1 MKIKHILVA
10 LTMVLLSQ
18 TGLKA
23 QEEIV
28 YNQYY
33 YNYYLV
39 NPAVAGAE
47 RCTHF
52 MWTGFMGWTGMEG
65 KDNKGETPR
74 FTTLSFR
81 TRLRGGLERLG
92 IGAYAYVDKNG
103 NSLRRGGQVSLG
115 YHIPLSGSSTRG
127 YMMKQRDITR
137 QLSFAL
143 ACVVNGYGYESEL
156 FQQQSTDIVIDNG
169 GENKGYYF
177 NATFGTYFLFDNFFA
192 GLTIANLVPTKLEQ
206 LGKTEPIRPINPF
219 IFLGYDFQLGDGMQF
234 EPGAMFKFNID
245 RNDDEAVGESTQTTE
260 KVEKGSER
268 QLDIHLKFMQDVPG
282 KDFGYWVELLY
293 RHSLDSGK
301 NIDGS
306 DVKPAPLCLRPMGG
320 IRIKKFNIGYTYGL
334 GLTGVNKF
342 NKGDHELMLSY
353 SFCKT
358 QHFCR

>member
-52 MWTGFMGWTGMEG
+52 MWTGFYGWAGMEG
-65 KDNKGETPR
+65 NEKETPR

-92 IGAYAYVDKNG
+92 IGAYAYLDKNG
-103 NSLRRGGQVSLG
+103 NSYRRGGQVSLG

-143 ACVVNGYGYESEL
+143 ACVVNGYGYDGSL
-156 FQQQSTDIVIDNG
+156 FAQNSTDMVLANG

-192 GLTIANLVPTKLEQ
+192 GVTIANLVPTKLEQ
-206 LGKTEPIRPINPF
+206 LGKYEPIRPINPF

-245 RNDDEAVGESTQTTE
+245 RDNETGSESTE
-260 KVEKGSER
+260 NVEKGGQR
-268 QLDIHLKFMQDVPG
+268 QLDFHLKFMQDVPG
-282 KDFGYWVELLY
+282 RDFGYWVELLY
-293 RHSLDSGK
+293 RHSLDEGNSQ
-301 NIDGS
+301 
-306 DVKPAPLCLRPMGG
+306 PLCLRPMGG
-320 IRIKKFNIGYTYGL
+320 IRIKKFNIGYTFGL
-334 GLTGVNKF
+334 GLTAVNKF

>member
-39 NPAVAGAE
+39 NPAVAGTE

-52 MWTGFMGWTGMEG
+52 MWTGFLGWTGMDGE
-65 KDNKGETPR
+65 DNKGETPR

-103 NSLRRGGQVSLG
+103 YSLRRGGQVSLG
-115 YHIPLSGSSTRG
+115 YHIPLSGGSTRG

-143 ACVVNGYGYESEL
+143 ACVVNGYGFDGKL
-156 FQQQSTDIVIDNG
+156 FNSGSTDMVLANG
-169 GENKGYYF
+169 GEDKGYYF

-192 GLTIANLVPTKLEQ
+192 GLTIANLIPTKLEQ

-245 RNDDEAVGESTQTTE
+245 RDDDTTSSGDTSTDNTNTT
-260 KVEKGSER
+260 KGAQR
-268 QLDIHLKFMQDVPG
+268 QLDFHLKFMQDVPG

-293 RHSLDSGK
+293 RHSLDEGNSQ
-301 NIDGS
+301 
-306 DVKPAPLCLRPMGG
+306 ALCLRPMGG
-320 IRIKKFNIGYTYGL
+320 IRIKRFNIGYTYGL
-334 GLTGVNKF
+334 GLTTINKH

>member
-52 MWTGFMGWTGMEG
+52 MWTGYLGFSGVDGSR
-65 KDNKGETPR
+65 GETPR

-92 IGAYAYVDKNG
+92 IGAYAYLDQNG
-103 NSLRRGGQVSLG
+103 YSLRRGGQVSLG

-143 ACVVNGYGYESEL
+143 ACVVNGYGYDSKL
-156 FQQQSTDIVIDNG
+156 FDQQAPDIVIENG

-192 GLTIANLVPTKLEQ
+192 GLTIANLVPTKLEE

-245 RNDDEAVGESTQTTE
+245 RDDESNGGGETNNTE
-260 KVEKGSER
+260 TSEGSQR
-268 QLDIHLKFMQDVPG
+268 RWDFQLKCMQDVPG
-282 KDFGYWVELLY
+282 QDFGYWVELLY
-293 RHSLDSGK
+293 RHSLDTNNSQ
-301 NIDGS
+301 
-306 DVKPAPLCLRPMGG
+306 PLCLRPMGG

-334 GLTGVNKF
+334 LLTGWGRHT
-342 NKGDHELMLSY
+342 KGDHELMLSY

>member
-52 MWTGFMGWTGMEG
+52 MWTGFYSWAGMEG
-65 KDNKGETPR
+65 NESETPR

-92 IGAYAYVDKNG
+92 IGAYAYLDKNG

-115 YHIPLSGSSTRG
+115 YHIPLSGGSTRG
-127 YMMKQRDITR
+127 YMMKQRDIRR
-137 QLSFAL
+137 QLSFAI
-143 ACVVNGYGYESEL
+143 ACVVSNYGFDESL
-156 FQQQSTDIVIDNG
+156 FQQGSTDAVLANG
-169 GENKGYYF
+169 DEDKGYYF
-177 NATFGTYFLFDNFFA
+177 NASFGTYFLFDNFFA
-192 GLTIANLVPTKLEQ
+192 GLSIANLIPVKLEE
-206 LGKTEPIRPINPF
+206 LGREEPIRPINPF

-234 EPGAMFKFNID
+234 EPGAMFKFD
-245 RNDDEAVGESTQTTE
+245 TE
-260 KVEKGSER
+260 DKR
-268 QLDIHLKFMQDVPG
+268 QLDFHLKFMQDVPG
-282 KDFGYWVELLY
+282 RDFGYWVELLY
-293 RHSLDSGK
+293 RHVLDK
-301 NIDGS
+301 DN
-306 DVKPAPLCLRPMGG
+306 AQPLCLRPMGG
-320 IRIKKFNIGYTYGL
+320 IRIKKFNIGYTFGL
-334 GLTGVNKF
+334 GLTGVNRH

>member
-52 MWTGFMGWTGMEG
+52 MWTGFLGWAGMDG

-92 IGAYAYVDKNG
+92 IGAYAYVDQNG

-115 YHIPLSGSSTRG
+115 YHIPLSGGSTRG

-143 ACVVNGYGYESEL
+143 ACVVNGYSFDEKLYTSG
-156 FQQQSTDIVIDNG
+156 STDAVIANG
-169 GENKGYYF
+169 GEDKGYYF
-177 NATFGTYFLFDNFFA
+177 NASFGTYFLFDNFFA

-206 LGKTEPIRPINPF
+206 MGRTEPIRPINPF

-245 RNDDEAVGESTQTTE
+245 RDDDNSTTTESTTTTTQSQ
-260 KVEKGSER
+260 GSQR
-268 QLDIHLKFMQDVPG
+268 QLDFHLKFMQDVPG
-282 KDFGYWVELLY
+282 RDFGYWVELLY
-293 RHSLDSGK
+293 RHSLDTGT
-301 NIDGS
+301 NLDGS
-306 DVKPAPLCLRPMGG
+306 KVKPAPLCLRPMVGL
-320 IRIKKFNIGYTYGL
+320 RIKKFNIGYTYGL
-334 GLTGVNKF
+334 GLTAFNKH
-342 NKGDHELMLSY
+342 NKGDHEVMLSY

>member
-33 YNYYLV
+33 YNYYLA

-52 MWTGFMGWTGMEG
+52 MWTGYLGFSGVQGS
-65 KDNKGETPR
+65 KGETPR

-92 IGAYAYVDKNG
+92 IGAYAYIDQNG
-103 NSLRRGGQVSLG
+103 YSLRRGGQVSLG
-115 YHIPLSGSSTRG
+115 YHIPLSGGSTRG

-143 ACVVNGYGYESEL
+143 ACVVNGYSFDSKL
-156 FQQQSTDIVIDNG
+156 FEQQAIDQVLENG

-192 GLTIANLVPTKLEQ
+192 GLTIANLVPTKLEEM
-206 LGKTEPIRPINPF
+206 GRTEPIRPINPF

-245 RNDDEAVGESTQTTE
+245 RDDETSGESDTE
-260 KVEKGSER
+260 TNTNTNTSKGSQR
-268 QLDIHLKFMQDVPG
+268 QLDFHLKFMQDVPG
-282 KDFGYWVELLY
+282 QDFGYWVELLY
-293 RHSLDSGK
+293 RHSLDTGNSQ
-301 NIDGS
+301 
-306 DVKPAPLCLRPMGG
+306 PLCLRPMGG

-334 GLTGVNKF
+334 LLTGWGRHT
-342 NKGDHELMLSY
+342 KGDHELMLSY

>member
-52 MWTGFMGWTGMEG
+52 MWTGFYGWAGM
-65 KDNKGETPR
+65 KDNESETPR

-92 IGAYAYVDKNG
+92 IGAYAYLDKNG
-103 NSLRRGGQVSLG
+103 ASLRRGGQVSLG

-127 YMMKQRDITR
+127 YMMKQRDISR

-143 ACVVNGYGYESEL
+143 ACVVNGYGFEGSLYSQNSVDGVL
-156 FQQQSTDIVIDNG
+156 ANG

-192 GLTIANLVPTKLEQ
+192 GVTIANLVPTKLEQ

-219 IFLGYDFQLGDGMQF
+219 IFLGYDFQLGDGMRF
-234 EPGAMFKFNID
+234 EPGAMFKFNIE
-245 RNDDEAVGESTQTTE
+245 RDDETGSETTE
-260 KVEKGSER
+260 NVSAGSQR
-268 QLDIHLKFMQDVPG
+268 QLDFHLKFMQDVPG
-282 KDFGYWVELLY
+282 RDFGYWVELLY
-293 RHSLDSGK
+293 RHSLDSGT
-301 NIDGS
+301 NLDGS
-306 DVKPAPLCLRPMGG
+306 KVKPAPLCLRPMGG
-320 IRIKKFNIGYTYGL
+320 IRIKKFNIGYTFGL
-334 GLTGVNKF
+334 GLTAINKH
-342 NKGDHELMLSY
+342 NGGDHELMLSY